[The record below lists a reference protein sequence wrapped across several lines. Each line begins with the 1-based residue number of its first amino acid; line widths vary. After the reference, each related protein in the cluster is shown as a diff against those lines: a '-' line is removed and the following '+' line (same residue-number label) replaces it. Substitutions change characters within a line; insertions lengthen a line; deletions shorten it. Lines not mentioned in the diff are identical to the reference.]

1 MHKRKR
7 QEQQEQEAGI
17 SFNDLRAQKSDL
29 SGAGGINELSCSF
42 NDLSSQPA
50 HGMQEKAKRY
60 NKTFNSIQQLQ
71 GKYWIITLEWI
82 VSKKYM
88 YNSKKKN
95 YD

>member
-7 QEQQEQEAGI
+7 QEQQKQEAGI
-17 SFNDLRAQKSDL
+17 SFKGPRIQKSDP
-29 SGAGGINELSCSF
+29 SGAGETNELSCSF

-71 GKYWIITLEWI
+71 GKYWIITLE
-82 VSKKYM
+82 
-88 YNSKKKN
+88 
-95 YD
+95 